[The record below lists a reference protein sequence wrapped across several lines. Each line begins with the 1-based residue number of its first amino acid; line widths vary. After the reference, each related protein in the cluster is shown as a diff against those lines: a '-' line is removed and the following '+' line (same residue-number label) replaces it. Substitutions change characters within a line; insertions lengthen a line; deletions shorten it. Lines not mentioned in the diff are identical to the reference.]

1 MDNLNSI
8 IDRSKIGGKHTIPI
22 STSFNLLKY
31 FTVSPSVN
39 YNEIWYFKKLSYNYN
54 ELEDGIEIDTTNSFQ
69 RAWSYSS
76 AFALSTRIYGTV
88 FFKKGKIKAI
98 RHVISPEISMS
109 FSPDFTKPK
118 FGYYENVQINSEG
131 DTKLLSKYENF
142 LFGSPRIGSSA
153 SMNFYIG
160 NILLEILL

>member
-1 MDNLNSI
+1 MRFGISRSLAI
-8 IDRSKIGGKHTIPI
+8 II
-22 STSFNLLKY
+22 
-31 FTVSPSVN
+31 
-39 YNEIWYFKKLSYNYN
+39 N

-131 DTKLLSKYENF
+131 DTKLLSKYEIFYLDHQDWKFRINEF
-142 LFGSPRIGSSA
+142 L
-153 SMNFYIG
+153 YWK
-160 NILLEILL
+160 